1 MTAAIAVQNVV
12 YTVRRHFYS
21 TPKTIVHDLTFT
33 VAPGEICGF
42 VGANGA
48 GKTTTMRML
57 LGQVTPTSGSL
68 QLFGTPVSN
77 PRARA
82 GLGFL
87 PERGIPKS
95 PLSAHAIVRT
105 HGLLSGLSRA
115 EASRAAGEALERL
128 GLGEQAHRPLKDFSK
143 GMVQRVGLAQAIVG
157 APRLLILD
165 EPLSGL
171 DPPGRHAVREL
182 IVDMGQR
189 GCAVFFST
197 HILADV
203 ELICDRVLVLQN
215 GQLTHQGPPA
225 KLVAQGAERL
235 ERTEIIALDLDPK
248 IWALAQGLGAHC
260 RQFGRSHRI
269 IANSLADANEIGRAI
284 LASGAT
290 LKVLAPFGGSP
301 LEALLLKPQQR
312 PPAP

>member
-21 TPKTIVHDLTFT
+21 PPRTIVDNLTFT

-57 LGQVTPTSGSL
+57 LGQVTATSGSL
-68 QLFGTPVSN
+68 QLFGVPACD
-77 PRARA
+77 PKARV

-87 PERGIPKS
+87 PERGILKS
-95 PLSAHAIVRT
+95 PLSAHAIVRA
-105 HGLLSGLSRA
+105 HGLLSGMSRDQA
-115 EASRAAGEALERL
+115 TRAAGEALERL
-128 GLGEQAHRPLKDFSK
+128 GLGAQAHRPLKEFSK

-171 DPPGRHAVREL
+171 DPPGRHVVREL
-182 IVDMGQR
+182 ITDMGQR

-203 ELICDRVLVLQN
+203 ELICDRVLVLQS
-215 GQLTHQGPPA
+215 GRLTHEGPPA
-225 KLVAQGAERL
+225 KLVAQGPERL
-235 ERTEIIALDLDPK
+235 ERTEIIALDLPQE
-248 IWALAQGLGAHC
+248 IWTLAEKLGAEC

-269 IANSLADANEIGRAI
+269 IANSLADANAIGRAI

-290 LKVLAPFGGSP
+290 LKLMAPFGGSP
-301 LEALLLKPQQR
+301 LEALLLEPQER